1 MLAYNKNH
9 QSIGGFLFY
18 SLLLSKLVFYMEKIL
33 SYPLTIIYYTFFL
46 LWLVLFHPI
55 QWICFN
61 LFGYNA
67 HRLSVAYLNWF
78 LVRTAHLV
86 GTTYHIEGME
96 NIPENKPLIIVAN
109 HQSLHDITTIIW
121 FLRKVHPKFIS
132 KIELGKGIPSV
143 SYNLRHGGS
152 ALINRKDPK
161 QALPEIKKVAELVN
175 NNNYSVVIFPEGTR
189 SKTGEPKPFAVNGLK
204 MLYKFAPDAYFFPI
218 TINNSWKM
226 TKFGQFPLG
235 LGTSL
240 HFTIHEAMKISDYK
254 FEEIFEKTEKIITQ
268 NIKI

>member
-1 MLAYNKNH
+1 
-9 QSIGGFLFY
+9 
-18 SLLLSKLVFYMEKIL
+18 MEKIL
-33 SYPLTIIYYTFFL
+33 SYLLSIIYYILFL
-46 LWLVLFHPI
+46 LWLVIFHPI

-61 LFGYNA
+61 VFGYNA

-78 LVRTAHLV
+78 LVRTAHV
-86 GTTYHIEGME
+86 TGTTYHIKGTE

-189 SKTGEPKPFAVNGLK
+189 SKTGTPKPFAVNGLK
-204 MLYKFAPDAYFFPI
+204 MLYKFAPDAYFLPI

-235 LGTSL
+235 LGVKL
-240 HFTIHEAMKISDYK
+240 DFTIHKPMKISEHT
-254 FEEIFEKTEKIITQ
+254 FEEILEYTEKTITEH
-268 NIKI
+268 IKI